1 MTIACISIPRF
12 AVEAER
18 HRRQKIGAR
27 LILLGD
33 STVYDCSLGAEVS
46 KARPGMRMTEAI
58 GLCPNAVVLPCDTP
72 YYERLFNEILD
83 YLETFSPAVEP
94 CSTGTAFL
102 ALDGLPSPPY
112 RLAED
117 IVTGIHKCFGFVA
130 AAGIASSKFV
140 ARVAATESRAG
151 TVSGVGAGE
160 EAAFLAPLP
169 LEHLPASEA
178 MRWRLTMLGLT
189 AIGDVG
195 RLPLGAIQSQ
205 FGIEGKRCW
214 ELAQG
219 LDPAPV
225 TPRVSEATI
234 VRRMQLP
241 SLTVSLDTILT
252 GVEKLVYAAYD
263 SLGGSHWVRKAVIRA
278 TQDGG
283 GVLEIPVAFRE
294 AQSNPADAWFAIR
307 NAILRKPPERPIEE
321 LEVELIGLGGE
332 SGKQQSM
339 FEGKGKLWRQVEEAV
354 KQIGA
359 HSTDDTPVTVS
370 KIIPL
375 EPRSR
380 IPERR
385 AALADPCDS

>member
-18 HRRQKIGAR
+18 HRRQNIGAR
-27 LILLGD
+27 LILLGN
-33 STVYDCSLGAEVS
+33 SIVYDCSLGAEVT
-46 KARPGMRMTEAI
+46 KVRPGMRMTEAI
-58 GLCPNAVVLPCDTP
+58 GLCPNAVVLPSDIP
-72 YYERLFNEILD
+72 YYEQLFNEILD
-83 YLETFSPAVEP
+83 YLETFSPAVEA

-102 ALDGLPSPPY
+102 ALDGLPSPAH

-117 IVTGIHKCFGFVA
+117 IVTGLHKRFGFVA

-140 ARVAATESRAG
+140 ARIAATVSRAG
-151 TVSGVGAGE
+151 TVNGIGAGE
-160 EAAFLAPLP
+160 EAGFLAPLP
-169 LEHLPASEA
+169 AEHLPTSEA
-178 MRWRLTMLGLT
+178 MHWRLTMLGLT
-189 AIGDVG
+189 TIGDIA
-195 RLPLGAIQSQ
+195 RLPLGAVQAQ
-205 FGIEGKRCW
+205 FGAEGKRCW

-219 LDPAPV
+219 LDAEPF
-225 TPRVSEATI
+225 TPRTSEATV

-241 SLTVSLDTILT
+241 SVSVSLDTILT
-252 GVEKLVYAAYD
+252 GVERLVYVAYD

-278 TQDGG
+278 TPEDGG
-283 GVLEIPVAFRE
+283 AFEIPVAFRE
-294 AQSNPADAWFAIR
+294 AQSNPADAWFAIK
-307 NAILRKPPERPIEE
+307 NAVLRKPPERPIEE

-354 KQIGA
+354 KQIDA
-359 HSTDDTPVTVS
+359 HDGDDSRAAVS

-385 AALADPCDS
+385 AALVDFRDS